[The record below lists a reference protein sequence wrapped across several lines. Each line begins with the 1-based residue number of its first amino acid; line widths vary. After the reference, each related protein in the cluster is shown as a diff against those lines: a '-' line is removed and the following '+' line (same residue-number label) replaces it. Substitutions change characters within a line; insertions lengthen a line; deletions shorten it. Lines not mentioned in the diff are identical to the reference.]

1 MLSVG
6 QRGWTPVLLGQNPSG
21 FSVLQGRDDSHH
33 SKRERF
39 NPVGQKT
46 WLDFSPQGLGFHAY
60 TKIPTDIK

>member
-6 QRGWTPVLLGQNPSG
+6 QRGWTPVLLDHNPSR
-21 FSVLQGRDDSHH
+21 FSVLQGRDDSHN

-39 NPVGQKT
+39 NPVDGKM

-60 TKIPTDIK
+60 AKIPTGIK